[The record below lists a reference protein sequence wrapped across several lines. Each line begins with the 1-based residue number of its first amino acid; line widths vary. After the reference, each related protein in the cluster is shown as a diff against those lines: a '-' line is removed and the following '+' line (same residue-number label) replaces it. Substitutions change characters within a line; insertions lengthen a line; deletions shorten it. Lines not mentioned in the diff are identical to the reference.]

1 MVTFLSSF
9 KSDQN
14 ETVWTVSTI
23 FQSLIYLIALTKIYT
38 YAGVNGYI
46 FKKTNKNVCPFRR
59 RLHVHINILNTNC
72 EILSTDL

>member
-46 FKKTNKNVCPFRR
+46 FKKTDKNV
-59 RLHVHINILNTNC
+59 
-72 EILSTDL
+72 